1 MREDE
6 IIKNKYNLPIKR
18 QCFEDYIDRLI
29 GSIYKLLPTFEGKSS
44 LDHQVIYTPE
54 IAYKHFQMN
63 LEEVIIE
70 VVGNYYIYNN
80 NSKILE
86 LMGYLDGL
94 RDIKIDEHEILR
106 TIIFKCTNLCVSL
119 KEELND
125 NENK

>member
-1 MREDE
+1 VNEDE

-70 VVGNYYIYNN
+70 VTGDYYIFCN
-80 NSKILE
+80 NSKIINILA
-86 LMGYLDGL
+86 YLDGL
-94 RDIKIDEHEILR
+94 RDIKPDEHEILR

-125 NENK
+125 ND